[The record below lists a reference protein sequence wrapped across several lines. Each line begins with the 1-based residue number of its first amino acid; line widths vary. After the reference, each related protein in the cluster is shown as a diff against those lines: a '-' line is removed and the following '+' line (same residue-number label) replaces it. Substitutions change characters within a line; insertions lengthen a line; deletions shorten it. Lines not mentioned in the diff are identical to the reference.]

1 MYCRVYKGVALHI
14 YTPYM
19 PSWHAK
25 EKKSTR
31 RLNILVEK
39 KEHFTYTNH
48 IIMCRRS
55 ITLGTPK

>member
-1 MYCRVYKGVALHI
+1 
-14 YTPYM
+14 M